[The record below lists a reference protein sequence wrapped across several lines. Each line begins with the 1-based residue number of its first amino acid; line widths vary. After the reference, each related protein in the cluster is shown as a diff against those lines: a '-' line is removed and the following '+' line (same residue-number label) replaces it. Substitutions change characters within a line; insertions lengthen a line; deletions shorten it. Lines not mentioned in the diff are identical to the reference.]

1 MAGAKTML
9 DAPERQKWEDTASPG
24 HIGYPTPHTD
34 NSETQDENPVP
45 QNDYPKTKA
54 ENPCSKAGNSKT
66 QAEYP
71 GPKAGYTGTQT
82 DYLVSRK
89 DYLVLPAG
97 YSGSCPVGSPIQYQ
111 PVPLRPGVP
120 AGLPWI
126 PALPPSPD
134 CPPGLEY
141 LNQIDQIQIHQQ
153 IELTEVIIRIE
164 TNNKYEI
171 KNSLGQRIYF
181 AAEDTDC
188 CTRYFCGA
196 FRPFTMRILDLIG
209 REVITLERPLRI
221 NWLCF
226 PCCLQEIEIHAPP
239 GIPIGYVTQIR
250 HLFLPKFRIQNEKR
264 KDILRITGP
273 CFMCSF
279 CGDVDFEIKSLE
291 GKNVVGKISKQFTG
305 IVREIFTNYSNF
317 SIQFPS
323 NADVKMKAVVLG
335 ACFLL
340 DFMFYENTGCS
351 KILTAGLL

>member
-1 MAGAKTML
+1 MQMNASHPGAYL
-9 DAPERQKWEDTASPG
+9 PPGYSPEYPSAAFQASPG

-54 ENPCSKAGNSKT
+54 ENPCSK
-66 QAEYP
+66 
-71 GPKAGYTGTQT
+71 
-82 DYLVSRK
+82 
-89 DYLVLPAG
+89 
-97 YSGSCPVGSPIQYQ
+97 
-111 PVPLRPGVP
+111 
-120 AGLPWI
+120 
-126 PALPPSPD
+126 
-134 CPPGLEY
+134 
-141 LNQIDQIQIHQQ
+141 
-153 IELTEVIIRIE
+153 
-164 TNNKYEI
+164 
-171 KNSLGQRIYF
+171 
-181 AAEDTDC
+181 
-188 CTRYFCGA
+188 
-196 FRPFTMRILDLIG
+196 
-209 REVITLERPLRI
+209 
-221 NWLCF
+221 
-226 PCCLQEIEIHAPP
+226 IEIHAPP

-317 SIQFPS
+317 RIQFPS

-340 DFMFYENTGCS
+340 DFMFYENTGCA